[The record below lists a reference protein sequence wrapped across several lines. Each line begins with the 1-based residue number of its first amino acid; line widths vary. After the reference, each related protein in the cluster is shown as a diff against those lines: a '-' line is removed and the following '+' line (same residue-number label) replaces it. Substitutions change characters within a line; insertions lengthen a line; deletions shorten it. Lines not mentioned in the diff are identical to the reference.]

1 MVSANYAVEK
11 EGQKPSYKL
20 IQGGNASGVARL
32 AVGGVQMVMAAG
44 VAVAVLGLTSLV

>member
-1 MVSANYAVEK
+1 MVSANYAVDK

-20 IQGGNASGVARL
+20 IQGGDASGVARL
-32 AVGGVQMVMAAG
+32 TVGGMQTVLAAG